1 MAMTRRLRVASHW
14 LAGLRNGVSA
24 ADLARF
30 LAGPTCEVTS
40 RRYID
45 AVREEKD
52 GLTVRLR
59 GIDRTLHWPAGQPL
73 YPLYMVLTEAL
84 EKRNWHY
91 YEIAETRVTPDDIV
105 ADCGAAE
112 GIFALLVHS
121 RARHVYAIEPS
132 ELWRASLER
141 TFAGA
146 PNVTILPVALG
157 GEPGR
162 AYLSGGALD
171 SALSGESDEGA
182 RPVTVETIDRLFAD
196 RERALTYLKADLEG
210 FEVEMLA
217 GAERTISRY
226 RPKIAITTYHRA
238 EHAREIADFLRRVE
252 PRYRIRTKGIDAA
265 TGAPVML
272 HAWVPEEGA

>member
-14 LAGLRNGVSA
+14 LTGQRNGVSA

-45 AVREEKD
+45 SVREEHD
-52 GLTVRLR
+52 GMTVRLH
-59 GIDRTLHWPAGQPL
+59 GIDRALHWPAGQPL

-84 EKRNWHY
+84 DIRNWHY

-112 GIFALLVHS
+112 GVFALLVHA

-141 TFAGA
+141 TFADA
-146 PNVTILPVALG
+146 SNVTVLPVALG
-157 GEPGR
+157 AEPGH

-171 SALSGESDEGA
+171 SAVSAEKNEGA
-182 RPVTVETIDRLFAD
+182 RAVTVETIDRLFAD
-196 RERALTYLKADLEG
+196 RDRELTYLKADLEG

-217 GAERTISRY
+217 GAERTIARY

-238 EHAREIADFLRRVE
+238 EHARAIADFLRRVE
-252 PRYRIRTKGIDAA
+252 PRYRVRTKGIDAT

-272 HAWVPEEGA
+272 HAWVPAEGA